1 MFNVLFKINA
11 LIFIWLLFIRLSC
24 LMPKFLSLPNIL
36 KVRRDFV
43 PNSWLLL
50 ESTTKIGTQIAILS
64 GAA

>member
-11 LIFIWLLFIRLSC
+11 LNLIWLLFIRQPC

-36 KVRRDFV
+36 RVRRDFV
-43 PNSWLLL
+43 RNSELLL
-50 ESTTKIGTQIAILS
+50 ESTTKIGAKIAILS